1 MAALKELKLTPR
13 VPKKPLK
20 NLPSTIPVGPTTTV
34 EDVKA
39 AVAQAARIRDHHRI
53 GVYDPTTRTTCKNRK
68 ELIANIPGIVP
79 WRTVFVLEYLGPI
92 VIHPIVL
99 YALPYA
105 LEKVAGVSRQGYSY
119 NATQTL
125 SFYMIV
131 GHFVKRELET
141 LFVHRFSAATM
152 PAANVLWNSAHYWI
166 PAGLLAAL
174 EIYSPWGLAAR
185 PVIPAMNYVGL
196 FLYFLGQ
203 LSNFRVHL
211 YLKSLRKPGE
221 TERRLPSGHGF
232 ELVTCPNYMWEVVAW
247 LGAIIVSKSIFIVIY
262 MCIGTYY
269 MYTWGVGKEKAYREQ
284 FGDRYKKKRYIM
296 LPGFL

>member
-1 MAALKELKLTPR
+1 MP
-13 VPKKPLK
+13 
-20 NLPSTIPVGPTTTV
+20 
-34 EDVKA
+34 
-39 AVAQAARIRDHHRI
+39 
-53 GVYDPTTRTTCKNRK
+53 Y
-68 ELIANIPGIVP
+68 
-79 WRTVFVLEYLGPI
+79 VLEKT
-92 VIHPIVL
+92 V
-99 YALPYA
+99 
-105 LEKVAGVSRQGYSY
+105 GVSREDSAL
-119 NATQTL
+119 NATQKI

-131 GHFVKRELET
+131 GHFIKRELET

-152 PAANVLWNSAHYWI
+152 PAANVFWNSLHYWL
-166 PAGLLAAL
+166 PAGLLSAL

-196 FLYFLGQ
+196 FLYVLGQ

-221 TERRLPSGHGF
+221 TDRRLPSGHGF
-232 ELVTCPNYMWEVVAW
+232 ELVTCPNYMWEVIAW
-247 LGAIIVSKSIFIVIY
+247 LGAILVSRSVSIVIY

-269 MYTWGVGKEKAYREQ
+269 MYTWGKGKEKAYREQ